1 MNQISLD
8 VQSKPKVSKN
18 GNRRLRRAGRL
29 PAVIYGGV
37 GESVAITLDSVKFH
51 KMLNTIKRSTVFN
64 LEIDGTKTQTMI
76 REWQRDPVAHRS
88 ILHVDFYRIQADK
101 AVDVEVPVHAVGL
114 AAGTKLGGVL
124 ETQLRRVLIRCLPL
138 EVPEAF
144 EIDVS
149 ALEIGD
155 SLHVSDLSV
164 PENTEIL
171 SDKDQPLF
179 NVAGRMAEEE
189 VEEVEEGVEGAEA
202 AEGAEGAEAATE
214 ESTDEAK
221 ESEKAKS

>member
-29 PAVIYGGV
+29 PAVIYGGADAPI
-37 GESVAITLDSVKFH
+37 GITVDSVKFH
-51 KMLNTIKRSTVFN
+51 KMLNAIKRSTVFN
-64 LEIDGTKTQTMI
+64 LELDGIKTQTMI
-76 REWQRDPVAHRS
+76 REWQRDPVAHKS
-88 ILHVDFYRIQADK
+88 ILHIDFYRIQADT
-101 AVDVEVPVHAVGL
+101 AVDVDVPVHAVGIPV
-114 AAGTKLGGVL
+114 GTKMGGVL
-124 ETQLRRVLIRCLPL
+124 ETQLRRVSIRCLPL

-155 SLHVSDLSV
+155 SLHVSDLII
-164 PENTEIL
+164 PESAEIL

-179 NVAGRMAEEE
+179 NVAGRTAEEE
-189 VEEVEEGVEGAEA
+189 VAEPEEGAEGEAA
-202 AEGAEGAEAATE
+202 AEGAEGAAEADTE
-214 ESTDEAK
+214 EAK